1 MPLSTPYQKSA
12 KKKQQITSIV
22 EKKID
27 RHKQIHTC
35 TCIRI
40 HALASVCVCVCREQ
54 CCHVRAF
61 LRLCFVQIAECCTNW
76 NYLLLLC
83 KYNRTHVL
91 AGTTRFG
98 LVLCMLIAADR
109 GDTHITNTHTHTDA
123 HLKLRQLAMLL

>member
-22 EKKID
+22 KKKLIAIS
-27 RHKQIHTC
+27 KFT
-35 TCIRI
+35 
-40 HALASVCVCVCREQ
+40 HAHVYVYMRSLVCVCREQ

-98 LVLCMLIAADR
+98 LALCMLIAADR